1 MKRLAYSFAAVALLS
16 VTAGGC
22 SSCKKAEKKLDE
34 VKKDLVDK
42 KKIAETPLPEDAL
55 GELVIK
61 DPEALVKKSA
71 DGAGLGP
78 MVGESPYQKLIDS
91 VTDENAKKA
100 LKAID
105 PHGTFAAVLIAKI
118 APGEKPHGCAAA
130 RLKDPDIA
138 AGALAAA
145 GKSGGNMKTWQSKAL
160 DITVYEPGTDG
171 EDAVYGDAVI
181 VADTREALESGAKYV
196 AWRSLESKVDH
207 ELVLRVPMQK
217 IGPTLKT
224 LGTQEWAKVTP
235 KDLGSPKVKAE
246 IDPLVDPVLTA
257 VADMGE
263 LLVNLDVKG
272 DTLEMDE
279 KLAATKSFSAWLS
292 KYPTGDA
299 TGLLSMPKGESASL
313 YRYPDGLGPA
323 IYAGIDFGL
332 ESSPLT
338 PAERT
343 DASKAV
349 RDLGKS
355 LGHQVAYVTDTGKG
369 GTGLNTEILVRID
382 LDDAALAKGA
392 IPTLRKHA
400 EKAAGGKA
408 SVTPY
413 KKFGAEGETVV
424 TGAVL
429 PSPGTSGTPAKDT
442 WTWAI
447 KGTQLWLSAC
457 LGCTPSLLDSALDPA
472 AKVTLESDPAAKAK
486 IAEYPTKG
494 LITASYGTTFSM
506 PGLAGGLGA
515 FMGAAP
521 PAAPKKPGQAMWGWS
536 TAGADGITAKGVV
549 PLVFLGDLVKGYL
562 AMSMGGMG
570 GMGGAPPPF

>member
-1 MKRLAYSFAAVALLS
+1 
-16 VTAGGC
+16 
-22 SSCKKAEKKLDE
+22 
-34 VKKDLVDK
+34 
-42 KKIAETPLPEDAL
+42 
-55 GELVIK
+55 VIK
-61 DPEALVKKSA
+61 DPESLVKKSA

-78 MVGESPYQKLIDS
+78 MVGDSPYQKLIDS

-130 RLKDPDIA
+130 KLKDPDIA
-138 AGALAAA
+138 ATALGASA
-145 GKSGGNMKTWQSKAL
+145 KSGGTMKTWQSKAL
-160 DITVYEPGTDG
+160 DVTVYEPGTDG
-171 EDAVYGDAVI
+171 EVAVYGDAVI
-181 VADTREALESGAKYV
+181 VADTREALEAGAKYV
-196 AWRSLESKVDH
+196 AWRALESKVDH

-224 LGTQEWAKVTP
+224 LGSAEWAKVTP

-246 IDPLVDPVLTA
+246 IDPLVDPVLTG

-272 DTLEMDE
+272 DMMELDE
-279 KLAATKSFSAWLS
+279 KLAATKSFSTWLG

-299 TGLLSMPKGESASL
+299 SGLLTMPKGESASL
-313 YRYPDGLGPA
+313 YRFPDGLGPA
-323 IYAGIDFGL
+323 IYAGVDYAL

-343 DASKAV
+343 DASKAF

-355 LGHQVAYVTDTGKG
+355 LGHQVAYVTDAGKG
-369 GTGLNTEILVRID
+369 GAGLNTEVLVRID
-382 LDDAALAKGA
+382 LDDAAAAKTA
-392 IPTLRKHA
+392 IPVLRKHA

-413 KKFGAEGETVV
+413 KKLGAEGETVV

-429 PSPGTSGTPAKDT
+429 PGAGGTPTKDT

-457 LGCTPSLLDSALDPA
+457 LGCTPALLDAALDPA
-472 AKVTLESDPAAKAK
+472 AKATLESDAAAKAK
-486 IAEYPTKG
+486 IGEFPSKG
-494 LITASYGTTFSM
+494 VLSASYGTTFSM
-506 PGLAGGLGA
+506 PGAFGGLGA
-515 FMGAAP
+515 FMGAPP
-521 PAAPKKPGQAMWGWS
+521 PAAPKKQGLAMWGWS
-536 TAGADGITAKGVV
+536 TAGADGITA
-549 PLVFLGDLVKGYL
+549 
-562 AMSMGGMG
+562 
-570 GMGGAPPPF
+570 